1 MLNFVTTNPG
11 KVREATE
18 YLDDEVVQFDFDY
31 PEVQAE
37 DLGTVAAHGARA
49 AYRAADGPVIV
60 DDAGLFI
67 DAFDGFP
74 GPYSSYVE
82 DKVGIERVWSMTEPE
97 PDHGAAFKTV
107 LAYCDGEPFEAT
119 PEPGGVDGGETPPN
133 ARAADAES
141 AVTHDDRRGQD
152 LGADQRSGATTDNQV
167 ADGEGALPVKLFEGR
182 VPGEI
187 VAPRG
192 DGGFGYDPV
201 FEHDGTTFAEMST
214 EQKNAVSHRG
224 RALSKFAEWYGE
236 RKGDR

>member
-18 YLDDEVVQFDFDY
+18 YLDDDIRQFDFDY
-31 PEVQAE
+31 PEVQAD
-37 DLGTVAAHGARA
+37 DLKSVAAEGARA

-82 DKVGIERVWSMTEPE
+82 DTVGVERVWRMTEPE
-97 PDHGAAFKTV
+97 EDRAAAFKTV
-107 LAYCDGEPFEAT
+107 IAYCDGEGFEAT
-119 PEPGGVDGGETPPN
+119 PDPDGIDRE
-133 ARAADAES
+133 
-141 AVTHDDRRGQD
+141 DRRGQD
-152 LGADQRSGATTDNQV
+152 LAADDRAAATTDEQV
-167 ADGEGALPVKLFEGR
+167 DDGETVPVKLFEGR
-182 VPGEI
+182 VPGDI

-192 DGGFGYDPV
+192 ESGFGFDPI

-214 EQKNAVSHRG
+214 EQKNAISHRG
-224 RALSKFAEWYGE
+224 RALAKFAEWYGE
-236 RKGDR
+236 R

>member
-11 KVREATE
+11 KVREATA
-18 YLDDEVVQFDFDY
+18 YLDDVVQFDFDY

-37 DLGTVAAHGARA
+37 ELGTVAAHGARE
-49 AYRAADGPVIV
+49 AYHVADGPVIV

-82 DKVGIERVWSMTEPE
+82 DTVGIERVWRLTEPE
-97 PDHGAAFKTV
+97 PDRSAAFKTV
-107 LAYCDGEPFEAT
+107 IAYCDGEPFEAT
-119 PEPGGVDGGETPPN
+119 PDPGGIDRG
-133 ARAADAES
+133 AE
-141 AVTHDDRRGQD
+141 RRGQD
-152 LGADQRSGATTDNQV
+152 LGADERAGATTDEQV
-167 ADGEGALPVKLFEGR
+167 AGGGDALPVKLFEGR

-214 EQKNAVSHRG
+214 DEKNAVSHRG
-224 RALSKFAEWYGE
+224 RALAKFAEWHGE
-236 RKGDR
+236 R

>member
-11 KVREATE
+11 KVREATA

-31 PEVQAE
+31 PEVQA
-37 DLGTVAAHGARA
+37 DTLGAVAAHGARE

-82 DKVGIERVWSMTEPE
+82 EKVGIERVWRMTDPE
-97 PDHGAAFKTV
+97 DDHSAAFKTV
-107 LAYCDGEPFEAT
+107 IAYCDGEDFAAT
-119 PEPGGVDGGETPPN
+119 PDPGGVDHGETPP
-133 ARAADAES
+133 DEQ
-141 AVTHDDRRGQD
+141 VERGED
-152 LGADQRSGATTDNQV
+152 
-167 ADGEGALPVKLFEGR
+167 ALPVKLFEGR

-192 DGGFGYDPV
+192 DGGFGFDPV

-214 EQKNAVSHRG
+214 DEKNAVSHRG
-224 RALSKFAEWYGE
+224 RALAKFAEWHAE
-236 RKGDR
+236 R

>member
-18 YLDDEVVQFDFDY
+18 YLDDEVVQFDYDY

-37 DLGTVAAHGARA
+37 DLHTVAAHGARS

-60 DDAGLFI
+60 DDAGLFV

-82 DKVGIERVWSMTEPE
+82 DKVGIERVWKMTEPE

-107 LAYCDGEPFEAT
+107 IAYCDGEPFEAT
-119 PEPGGVDGGETPPN
+119 PESVD
-133 ARAADAES
+133 
-141 AVTHDDRRGQD
+141 HDDRRGQD
-152 LGADQRSGATTDNQV
+152 LGADQRAGATTDDQG
-167 ADGEGALPVKLFEGR
+167 AGGEGALPVKLFEGR

-192 DGGFGYDPV
+192 DGGFGYDPI

-224 RALSKFAEWYGE
+224 RALSAFAEWYGE
-236 RKGDR
+236 RSVADER